1 MSVLALTTT
10 ARVIAYLGTS
20 NSGAAALTWS
30 PGNIAV
36 LQDMINKVSDDMEN
50 YCNRSFGLQ
59 SYTTETLLA
68 GPVMQVDSV
77 PVQSITSIVGTASGR
92 SADMATIPA
101 TAYDISADGDSITFY
116 TLGRGA
122 RVRAVY
128 VGGLAATTA
137 DIIANYPAL
146 AGACDMQVANLW
158 KRHANPDKTGMTLGN
173 GQTNWT
179 QEYQM
184 LTDVKRTLDNS
195 FLYMADFLG

>member
-1 MSVLALTTT
+1 M
-10 ARVIAYLGTS
+10 AYLGTS
-20 NSGAAALTWS
+20 NSGAAISAWS
-30 PGNIAV
+30 PENIAV

-50 YCNRSFGLQ
+50 YCNRAFGLQ
-59 SYTTETLLA
+59 SYTTESLLT

-77 PVQSITSIVGTASGR
+77 PIQSITAIYASASGR
-92 SADMATIPA
+92 ASDMALLPA
-101 TAYDISADGDSITFY
+101 TAYDISAEGDGITFY

-137 DIIANYPAL
+137 ELIAISPAL

-173 GQTNWT
+173 GQTNWV